1 MRDSMPYKRR
11 IPPIKIELNQNS
23 YNKLVECVNSKIKN
37 DSIDKNLEI
46 IKNKLLRY
54 SIPDNDIKNV
64 EIRLYLSEAKELIEI
79 LINSL
84 GNIEPQVN
92 YYETLLKVRE
102 KIKEK
107 YI

>member
-1 MRDSMPYKRR
+1 MPYKRR

-54 SIPDNDIKNV
+54 SIPDNEIKNV

-92 YYETLLKVRE
+92 YYEILLKVRE

>member
-1 MRDSMPYKRR
+1 MSYKRR

-54 SIPDNDIKNV
+54 SIPYNDIKNV

>member
-1 MRDSMPYKRR
+1 MPYKRR

-54 SIPDNDIKNV
+54 SIPYNDIKNV

>member
-1 MRDSMPYKRR
+1 MPYKRR

-23 YNKLVECVNSKIKN
+23 YNKLVEYVNSKIKN

-102 KIKEK
+102 KMKEK

>member
-1 MRDSMPYKRR
+1 MSYKRR

-54 SIPDNDIKNV
+54 SIPDNEIKNV

-92 YYETLLKVRE
+92 YYEILLKVRE

>member
-1 MRDSMPYKRR
+1 MSYKRR

-54 SIPDNDIKNV
+54 SIPYNDIKNV

-92 YYETLLKVRE
+92 YYEILLKVRE

>member
-1 MRDSMPYKRR
+1 MPYKRR

-23 YNKLVECVNSKIKN
+23 YNKLVECVNSKIIN

-54 SIPDNDIKNV
+54 SIPYNDIKNV

>member
-1 MRDSMPYKRR
+1 MPYKRR

-23 YNKLVECVNSKIKN
+23 YNKLVECVNSKKKN

-54 SIPDNDIKNV
+54 SIPYNDIKNV

>member
-1 MRDSMPYKRR
+1 MPYKRR